1 MGPCYMFAASWA
13 NCRPGEARRM
23 VRESGV
29 FGRGFGRAPGD
40 FRRSFRMEWLRIE
53 FWTHRR
59 KPFSKP
65 TEELRRLAPARD
77 GGIRWILGGL
87 RGLPQP
93 PISLRETPLVPPLHF
108 FSARC
113 ARRGVGKLC
122 PGSISSKQR
131 REAAASHSLPLL
143 ATPCHFLPLLATPHG
158 VFATPPE
165 APFSP
170 GRNSNSRQLERV
182 QVTIDSS
189 LRPDWSSEGVCRPE
203 LETDRRGAAN
213 GTPLYVVPGGSFP
226 DASGSPPDPP

>member
-1 MGPCYMFAASWA
+1 MIARCDRIGVLRESVDRNWKPTEGVPRMGPCYMFAASWA

-77 GGIRWILGGL
+77 GGIWWILGGL

-93 PISLRETPLVPPLHF
+93 PISLSQTFLSPPLQN
-108 FSARC
+108 FSAPLRGSFSGPNALRAAE
-113 ARRGVGKLC
+113 ARRTTTRFGG
-122 PGSISSKQR
+122 GG
-131 REAAASHSLPLL
+131 AAA
-143 ATPCHFLPLLATPHG
+143 
-158 VFATPPE
+158 PPWPWPKTNTT
-165 APFSP
+165 A
-170 GRNSNSRQLERV
+170 G
-182 QVTIDSS
+182 
-189 LRPDWSSEGVCRPE
+189 EG
-203 LETDRRGAAN
+203 G
-213 GTPLYVVPGGSFP
+213 
-226 DASGSPPDPP
+226 